1 MESRKQTVS
10 AKVNKKIQIGI
21 IPGHFATNHS
31 HINYYVDLNSLKTS
45 FKMAR
50 ETAKVIADKNSG
62 IPVDTIICLE
72 GTETLG
78 AFLAQELSEGGGSF
92 SVNAGKDI
100 DILTPEINSNGQMI
114 FRDDAQKKIWNK
126 QILLLISS
134 ASTGWTIERFARCL
148 DYYSGKLAGV
158 TAIFSAIDEIIGIKV
173 NAVFTPEDL
182 PEYNTYAAAD
192 CPMCKSK
199 QKVDALVNAFGYSK
213 I

>member
-1 MESRKQTVS
+1 MEDRKKIIY
-10 AKVNKKIQIGI
+10 APNNKNIQIGI

-50 ETAKVIADKNSG
+50 ETAKVIAAKYTDKP
-62 IPVDTIICLE
+62 IDTIICLE

-78 AFLAQELSEGGGSF
+78 AFLAQELSESSNF
-92 SVNAGKDI
+92 SVNGGKDI

-114 FRDDAQKKIWNK
+114 FRDNAQKKIWNK

-134 ASTGWTIERFARCL
+134 ASTGWSIERFARCL
-148 DYYSGKLAGV
+148 DYYSGKLVGV
-158 TAIFSAIDEIIGIKV
+158 SSIFSAIDEIIGIKV
-173 NAVFTPEDL
+173 DAVFTPDDI
-182 PEYNTYAAAD
+182 PDYHTYGAAE
-192 CPMCKSK
+192 CPMCRNK